1 MGLMDDLAGK
11 AVSGLSG
18 SSNSLVANLIQMI
31 QSHPGGLSG
40 LLQGFHENG
49 LGDIVNSWI
58 STGQNLPISSE
69 QIQQALGSDKIKQL
83 AAGAG
88 ISSDTVGSQLANL
101 LPAIIDKLTP
111 NGQIPQQSNFLEE
124 GMNLLKQFT
133 GSDAA

>member
-1 MGLMDDLAGK
+1 
-11 AVSGLSG
+11 
-18 SSNSLVANLIQMI
+18 
-31 QSHPGGLSG
+31 
-40 LLQGFHENG
+40 LQGFHENG

-58 STGQNLPISSE
+58 GTGQNLSISSE

-88 ISSDTVGSQLANL
+88 ISSDTVGSQLASL

-133 GSDAA
+133 GSDSA